1 MLVQHILA
9 SKPVRAVVTISPDKT
24 VQDAIAI
31 LSEKRIGALVVSRS
45 GTDVAGIISERDV
58 VRELGHRG
66 TSSLNDSIGTAMTSD
81 VVSCSQTDT
90 AVGVLE
96 KMTNGRFRHMPVLE
110 GGKLVGVISIGDVVK
125 ARIDEIEQENTALTD
140 MIAGAV

>member
-1 MLVQHILA
+1 MLVQQILA
-9 SKPVRAVVTISPDKT
+9 SKPVKTIMTIGPDKT
-24 VQDAIAI
+24 VKDAIAI
-31 LSEKRIGALVVSRS
+31 LSENRIGALIVSRT
-45 GTDVAGIISERDV
+45 GEDVAGIISERDV

-66 TSSLNDSIGTAMTSD
+66 TSSLEDAIGTAMTSN
-81 VVSCSQTDT
+81 VISCAPTDT

-96 KMTNGRFRHMPVLE
+96 KMTNGRFRHMPVQD

-125 ARIDEIEQENTALTD
+125 ARIDEIEQENSALTD